1 MERKEKQ
8 MPYIDPETVERLRQI
23 DLLTYL
29 RTCEPEELVKVSGSV
44 YATKTHDSLKIS
56 NGKWMWWSRGI
67 GGYGAL
73 DYLIKVRD
81 LPFLDAA
88 ETLMKM
94 SRIPIKRGSP
104 EDKPAAPKALLLP
117 DKSATA
123 DRVIRYLTG
132 RGIHRAVLDYF
143 LERDMIYESL
153 PYHNA
158 VFVGYDREH
167 QARYAA
173 FRATNSSRVMGDC
186 SGSDKHYSF
195 QYSEGTMPRVHVFES
210 AIDLLSYVS
219 LCQLKGIRWGKY
231 HFLSLAGVYKPKENT
246 RERKVPAALDTF
258 LKARPDVKELQLH
271 LDNDQAGKL
280 AAQALEQSLSG
291 RYAVWNAPPPQGKDV
306 NDYLMLQLRRRPVK
320 DPEKKGCERV

>member
-1 MERKEKQ
+1 
-8 MPYIDPETVERLRQI
+8 MPYIDEEIVEQLRQM

-29 RTCEPEELVKVSGSV
+29 RTCEPEELVKVSGNV

-56 NGKWMWWSRGI
+56 NGKWMWWSRGT
-67 GGYGAL
+67 GGYSAL
-73 DYLIKVRD
+73 DYLVKVRN
-81 LPFLDAA
+81 LSFLEAA

-94 SRIPIKRGSP
+94 EKIPVRKESAKEKRT
-104 EDKPAAPKALLLP
+104 DPKTLLLP
-117 DKSATA
+117 AKSDNA

-153 PYHNA
+153 PYHNV

-167 QARYAA
+167 RARYAA

-195 QYSEGTMPRVHVFES
+195 QYSEGMMPRVHVFES

-231 HFLSLAGVYKPKENT
+231 HFLSLAGVYKPRKNI
-246 RERKVPAALDTF
+246 RESKVPATLKTF
-258 LKARPDVKELQLH
+258 LKARPDVKEIQLH
-271 LDNDQAGKL
+271 LDNDEAGRL
-280 AAQALEQSLSG
+280 ASKTLELTLSD
-291 RYAVWNAPPPQGKDV
+291 RYAVCDAPPPQGKDV
-306 NDYLMLQLRRRPVK
+306 NDYLLLQLGRHPMY
-320 DPEKKGCERV
+320 PEKKECERA